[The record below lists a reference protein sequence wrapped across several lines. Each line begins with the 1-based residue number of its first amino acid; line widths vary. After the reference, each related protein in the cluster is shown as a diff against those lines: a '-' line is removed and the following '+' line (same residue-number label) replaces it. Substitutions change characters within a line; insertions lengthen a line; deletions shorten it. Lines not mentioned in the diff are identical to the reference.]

1 LPFLTGLTTDER
13 QTMPKIDQANK
24 VFVGDAI
31 KGMMQNPSFM
41 PAYLSVEELQKDFI
55 LMLVADQHY

>member
-1 LPFLTGLTTDER
+1 
-13 QTMPKIDQANK
+13 MPKIDQANK